1 MLAAGRKMRRR
12 LVVANRQNVRRTCS
26 RRLAELRGVV
36 ERMRAAFADVPA
48 AEIEREVAAAL
59 AEVRSELRQ
68 ERAEGHRAG

>member
-1 MLAAGRKMRRR
+1 M
-12 LVVANRQNVRRTCS
+12 ANRQNLRRTRS